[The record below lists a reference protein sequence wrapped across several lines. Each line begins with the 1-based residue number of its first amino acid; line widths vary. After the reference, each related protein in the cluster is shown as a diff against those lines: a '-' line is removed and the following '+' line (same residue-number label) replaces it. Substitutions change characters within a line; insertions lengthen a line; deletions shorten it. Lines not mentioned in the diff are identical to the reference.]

1 MKFAIVTDSHIGPCG
16 FYRGINRIMS
26 NVSENVL
33 CELAETINRE
43 SDISFISQLGDLSQD
58 DVRYP
63 NVEFDRANFKRALW
77 YFQKFNV
84 PVYHA
89 VGNHDRENLN
99 YNDLCELLNLTSLH
113 YSFDANDVH
122 CVFLYTRHFN
132 HQNMTI
138 ESDQLE
144 WLKQDLATTK
154 LKTLVFMHHPVSDQD
169 LKGNFWFDGSIN
181 KALVS
186 NRAEVREI
194 FIDSTVDEQLR
205 CRISADGFRPGLK
218 AGKYLA
224 DLYAI
229 ARLRLLALGV
239 VNVTGGGWCTHCDT
253 SRFYSYRRDGVTGRM
268 ASVIGLRPSS

>member
-1 MKFAIVTDSHIGPCG
+1 MVTMKFAIVTDSHIGPCG

-26 NVSENVL
+26 HVSENVL

-99 YNDLCELLNLTSLH
+99 YNDLCELLNLNSLH
-113 YSFDANDVH
+113 YSFDAADVH

-169 LKGNFWFDGSIN
+169 LTGNFWFEGAIN

-194 FIDSTVDEQLR
+194 FEESAKVIGVFNGHLHWNNMTVHNGIPYFTIQSCIEDVSGTGVPSKSYAIVTVVGSTVSVEV
-205 CRISADGFRPGLK
+205 CGGAPASF
-218 AGKYLA
+218 
-224 DLYAI
+224 
-229 ARLRLLALGV
+229 LL
-239 VNVTGGGWCTHCDT
+239 D
-253 SRFYSYRRDGVTGRM
+253 
-268 ASVIGLRPSS
+268 PKQ